1 MHEIIGEKFVN
12 HQAEGLSTDFI
23 GEKRS
28 YNWLIMHKS
37 YVLQKNIDIYK
48 VIKNKQESI
57 TYMPLQFTQSIYIN
71 DQNNII
77 VVDSI

>member
-37 YVLQKNIDIYK
+37 SEIGRSQIYTELAFNI
-48 VIKNKQESI
+48 
-57 TYMPLQFTQSIYIN
+57 
-71 DQNNII
+71 
-77 VVDSI
+77 